1 MTKRVFPFQRVPA
14 GFREFGHVM
23 ARRPGRRAG
32 MGAQN
37 DDPYPL
43 FPEAGKRDGD
53 FPDQLRE
60 QGPAFLVGRGL
71 VVLDLL
77 PFTVASHNPC

>member
-1 MTKRVFPFQRVPA
+1 MGGEVN
-14 GFREFGHVM
+14 GY
-23 ARRPGRRAG
+23 AG

-53 FPDQLRE
+53 FPDQWFAESVL
-60 QGPAFLVGRGL
+60 LSL
-71 VVLDLL
+71 VVQGDKSNIILRSSND
-77 PFTVASHNPC
+77 